1 MTTAVSPQAA
11 SAQAVVLPKN
21 RGAYYGGAW
30 HEPKAGRF
38 VDTINPGTGQS
49 LGKVADAGAEDI
61 DAAVAA
67 AKAAFKEWRRVLP
80 LERAKILRRIAEIL
94 RQNANELAMIDAA
107 DCGNPVREMVS
118 DAMIAAAQMEFF
130 AGFVTEMKGSSIPM
144 GPDVVNFSVREPLG
158 VVGRIIPFNHPFMF
172 CAGKSA
178 APLAAGNTVVVKPPE
193 QAPLSSLRLAE
204 LIGGLLPAGV
214 FNVVPGGREAGQR
227 LASHPDV
234 AMIALIGSV
243 PTGRAVMKAAS
254 DTVKRTMLELGGKNA
269 LIAYGDADPDE
280 VAGAVIGGMNFTWCG
295 QSCGSTSRAFIH
307 EKIYDAVIARV
318 KEKIKHFKPGI
329 PTDPAT
335 TMGAI
340 VSKAAIRP
348 GDELYRLRQAG
359 RRRTH
364 HRRRPARPIRRC
376 KEASISSRPCSPSPR
391 KTGSRARKSSGR
403 CSACSNGATR
413 PRCWHDVNAV
423 EYGLT
428 ASIWTN
434 DLSTAHRTAMAVEA
448 GYVWINEVGKHFL
461 GAPFGGFKQS
471 GLGRE
476 ECFEEMLAFTQ
487 EKNIHVKLKAAEGLA
502 PADRNRVRPCRAVP
516 GSVMK
521 RNERRPRRP
530 APCSL
535 PSRLRRKSS

>member
-1 MTTAVSPQAA
+1 MTTSVSPQAA
-11 SAQAVVLPKN
+11 TAQAVVLPTN

-30 HEPKAGRF
+30 HAPKSGRF
-38 VDTINPGTGQS
+38 VDTLNPGTGMS

-61 DAAVAA
+61 DAAVAT

-80 LERAKILRRIAEIL
+80 LERAKILRQIAEIL
-94 RQNANELAMIDAA
+94 RQNANELAMVDAA

-118 DAMIAAAQMEFF
+118 DAKVAAAQMEFF

-243 PTGRAVMKAAS
+243 PTGRAVMKAAA

-269 LIAYGDADPDE
+269 LIAFGDADPDE

-307 EKIYDAVIARV
+307 EKIYDVVVARL
-318 KEKIKHFKPGI
+318 KERIKHFKPGI

-340 VSKAAIRP
+340 ASKAQFDRVISYIESTKQEGA
-348 GDELYRLRQAG
+348 ELISG
-359 RRRTH
+359 GG
-364 HRRRPARPIRRC
+364 RPADPALAKGLYIEPTVFAVTVENRIAREEIFGPVLGVFKWRD
-376 KEASISSRPCSPSPR
+376 EAVML
-391 KTGSRARKSSGR
+391 AE
-403 CSACSNGATR
+403 
-413 PRCWHDVNAV
+413 VNQV

-434 DLSTAHRTAMAVEA
+434 DLSTAHRAAMSVEA

-476 ECFEEMLAFTQ
+476 ECFEEMLSFTQ
-487 EKNIHVKLKAAEGLA
+487 EKNIHVKLRIAKA
-502 PADRNRVRPCRAVP
+502 
-516 GSVMK
+516 
-521 RNERRPRRP
+521 
-530 APCSL
+530 
-535 PSRLRRKSS
+535 

>member
-1 MTTAVSPQAA
+1 MTSAISPQAA
-11 SAQAVVLPKN
+11 AAQAVVLPKN

-30 HEPKAGRF
+30 HEPKSGRF
-38 VDTINPGTGQS
+38 IDTLNPGTGLS
-49 LGKVADAGAEDI
+49 LGKVADAGADDI
-61 DAAVAA
+61 DAAVAS
-67 AKAAFKEWRRVLP
+67 AKSAFKEWRRVLP

-118 DAMIAAAQMEFF
+118 DAMVAAAQMEFF

-178 APLAAGNTVVVKPPE
+178 APLAAGNTVIVKPPE

-243 PTGRAVMKAAS
+243 PTGRAVMKAAA

-307 EKIYDAVIARV
+307 EKIHDAVIERIKAR
-318 KEKIKHFKPGI
+318 IAHFKPGI

-340 VSKAAIRP
+340 VSKAQFDRVVNYIDAAKKEGARVI
-348 GDELYRLRQAG
+348 AG
-359 RRRTH
+359 GGP
-364 HRRRPARPIRRC
+364 PADPALAKGFYVEPTVFADVNMSMRI
-376 KEASISSRPCSPSPR
+376 
-391 KTGSRARKSSGR
+391 AREEIFGPVLGVFK
-403 CSACSNGATR
+403 
-413 PRCWHDVNAV
+413 WHDEAKMLAEVNQV

-434 DLSTAHRTAMAVEA
+434 DLTTAHRAAMNVEA

-476 ECFEEMLAFTQ
+476 ECFEEMLSFTQ
-487 EKNIHVKLKAAEGLA
+487 EKNIHVKLK
-502 PADRNRVRPCRAVP
+502 PAKA
-516 GSVMK
+516 
-521 RNERRPRRP
+521 
-530 APCSL
+530 
-535 PSRLRRKSS
+535 

>member
-1 MTTAVSPQAA
+1 MTTVVSPQSAA
-11 SAQAVVLPKN
+11 AAAIALPTN

-30 HEPKAGRF
+30 HEPKSGRF
-38 VDTINPGTGQS
+38 VDTLNPGTGLS

-118 DAMIAAAQMEFF
+118 DAMVAAAQMEFF

-178 APLAAGNTVVVKPPE
+178 APLAAGNSVIVKPPE

-243 PTGRAVMKAAS
+243 PTGRAVMKAAA

-280 VAGAVIGGMNFTWCG
+280 VAGAVIAGMNFTWCG

-307 EKIYDAVIARV
+307 ETIYDVVVARV

-340 VSKAAIRP
+340 ASQAQFDRVVSYIESAKQEGA
-348 GDELYRLRQAG
+348 ELISG
-359 RRRTH
+359 GG
-364 HRRRPARPIRRC
+364 RPADPALAQGLYIEPTVFAVTGKNRIAREEIFGPVLGMFKWRD
-376 KEASISSRPCSPSPR
+376 EAEML
-391 KTGSRARKSSGR
+391 AQ
-403 CSACSNGATR
+403 
-413 PRCWHDVNAV
+413 VNQV

-434 DLSTAHRTAMAVEA
+434 DLSTAHRAAMSVEA

-476 ECFEEMLAFTQ
+476 ECFEEMLSFTQ
-487 EKNIHVKLKAAEGLA
+487 EKNIHVKL
-502 PADRNRVRPCRAVP
+502 
-516 GSVMK
+516 
-521 RNERRPRRP
+521 RP
-530 APCSL
+530 A
-535 PSRLRRKSS
+535 KA

>member
-11 SAQAVVLPKN
+11 AAQAVVLPKN
-21 RGAYYGGAW
+21 RGAYYAGAW

-38 VDTINPGTGQS
+38 VESINPGTGQS
-49 LGKVADAGAEDI
+49 LGKVADSDADDI
-61 DAAVAA
+61 DAAVAS
-67 AKAAFKEWRRVLP
+67 AKVAFSEWRRVLP

-107 DCGNPVREMVS
+107 DCGNPVKEMVS

-130 AGFVTEMKGSSIPM
+130 AGFVTEMKGASIPM
-144 GPDVVNFSVREPLG
+144 GPDAINFSVREPLG
-158 VVGRIIPFNHPFMF
+158 VIGRIIPFNHPFMF

-204 LIGGLLPAGV
+204 LIGGRLRPGA
-214 FNVVPGGREAGQR
+214 FNVVPGGQKAGRR
-227 LASHPDV
+227 LASHHDV

-243 PTGRAVMKAAS
+243 PTGRAVMKVAS

-269 LIAYGDADPDE
+269 LIAYGDAEPDE
-280 VAGAVIGGMNFTWCG
+280 VAAAVIGGMNFTWGG

-307 EKIYDAVIARV
+307 EAIYDAVVAKV
-318 KEKIKHFKPGI
+318 KEKIRYFKPGI

-340 VSKAAIRP
+340 VSKRQFDRVMTFIESAKNEGAELIAGGGPPADPALKNGFFIEPTVFAVTEKNRIAREEIFGP
-348 GDELYRLRQAG
+348 VLGVFKWRDETKML
-359 RRRTH
+359 
-364 HRRRPARPIRRC
+364 
-376 KEASISSRPCSPSPR
+376 
-391 KTGSRARKSSGR
+391 
-403 CSACSNGATR
+403 ATA
-413 PRCWHDVNAV
+413 NAV

-434 DLSTAHRTAMAVEA
+434 DLNTAHRIALAVQA
-448 GYVWINEVGKHFL
+448 GYVWINEVSKHFL

-476 ECFEEMLAFTQ
+476 ECFEEMLSFTQ
-487 EKNIHVKLKAAEGLA
+487 EKNIHIRLK
-502 PADRNRVRPCRAVP
+502 
-516 GSVMK
+516 
-521 RNERRPRRP
+521 
-530 APCSL
+530 
-535 PSRLRRKSS
+535 PSKT